1 MRKFQRT
8 LPGQIPELLSTK
20 LALPHPRSALVP
32 REALF
37 TVLDRSLELPLTLL
51 SAPAGS
57 GKTTLVSA
65 WIASRNAEQE
75 RFKVA
80 WFSLDAG
87 DNDPVRF
94 WRYMIAACQRFDAN
108 VGEASL
114 ERLNAAPALPFELPA
129 QVPFETLL
137 TWLINDLDRL
147 AGQHILVLEDYHMLT
162 FSQLHQLFTY
172 FLEHLP
178 TTVHIILLSRSDPPL
193 PLAHWR
199 AQGALLELRA
209 SDVHFSPEETRTFF
223 HQALSFPLSQEMIA
237 RLHKRTE
244 GWQAGLH
251 LITLALRRHTES
263 QEQERFI
270 TTLTGGYRP
279 FLEYLVSDVLNMQPE
294 PMQTFL
300 LQTSVLKRLTASL
313 CDMVTGRSDSQLLIE
328 QIERA
333 NLFLEPLDGAG
344 EWYRYHSLFAEA
356 MQHEARRRLG
366 VEALRHCLRQASIW
380 YEQHHQMREAIEAAL
395 MTEDVTHVALLIK
408 QQSGPLY
415 ASSVS
420 EFYTLQRWLE
430 QIPPTVLQQY
440 PDLYL
445 LSIVTVM
452 FDPSGR
458 ILTSSAQFEKVEA
471 LLQEGEKL
479 WQDLQ
484 YLQGIYTLRALLAAW
499 REDFKQAGAFA
510 RQALTHQF
518 PSMQRGQ
525 NTSLVLTLPA
535 EEQDTDGNRQDRGE
549 IDQSEKGMT
558 WRSAWL
564 GLVAAEEHFFGSLD
578 NALELLQEALELNR
592 QAKGSSY
599 EDRPIRL
606 ALAEV
611 YIEQG
616 ELHMA
621 AETYHHILAGVG
633 EDSFDHSKALL
644 GLSRLSYEQNRLDAA
659 WQEALEA
666 RYLARSIS
674 DEKLEIQAEV
684 VLARIMC
691 ARGQTKQA
699 SQSFSELVVRAR
711 VHPSPLLY
719 RETLFFA
726 FSSTR
731 CKEMP
736 LVSLASP
743 HLLHQEDAF
752 TASSKRAI
760 DVATGQHSEG
770 DDLLPLFMLIRE
782 DLLGVRWLLMRD
794 EIQEALLL
802 LEQCHSKAQQ
812 HGYFGCLVE
821 AQMLLALVHFRQNN
835 VRMAR
840 QILQEVLPMLRSKGY
855 RRLYQDEGESMAAL
869 FRACGEERGEHPAL
883 TAFSPGIEP
892 LSVQEQRVLRLF
904 VAGLSKAEIAS
915 ELVVSINTVKTH
927 LQRIYRKLNVTN
939 RAEVRAVVRRL
950 HLF

>member
-1 MRKFQRT
+1 M
-8 LPGQIPELLSTK
+8 PGQNSELLSTK
-20 LALPHPRSALVP
+20 LAVPHPRSALVR

-37 TVLDRSLELPLTLL
+37 TRLDKSLELPLTLL
-51 SAPAGS
+51 CAPAGS
-57 GKTTLVSA
+57 GKTTSASA

-114 ERLNAAPALPFELPA
+114 QHLNAAPALPFEPLA
-129 QVPFETLL
+129 QLPFETLL
-137 TWLINDLDRL
+137 TRLINDLDRL
-147 AGQHILVLEDYHMLT
+147 VGQHILVLEDYHMLT
-162 FSQLHQLFTY
+162 SSQLHLLFTY
-172 FLEHLP
+172 FLQHLP
-178 TTVHIILLSRSDPPL
+178 ATVHVILLSRSDPPL
-193 PLAHWR
+193 PLARWR

-209 SDVHFSPEETRTFF
+209 SDLHFSPEETRTFF
-223 HQALSFPLSQEMIA
+223 YQALPFPLSQEMIT
-237 RLHKRTE
+237 RLHERTE

-251 LITLALRRHTES
+251 LVALALRRYTES

-294 PMQTFL
+294 PLQTFL

-313 CDMVTGRSDSQLLIE
+313 CDLVTGRSDSQHLIE

-356 MQHEARRRLG
+356 MQHEALRRLG
-366 VEALRHCLRQASIW
+366 VEALRCCLKQASIW
-380 YEQHHQMREAIEAAL
+380 YEQHHQMKEAIEAAL
-395 MTEDVTHVALLIK
+395 MAEDVTRAALLI
-408 QQSGPLY
+408 QRQCRPLY
-415 ASSVS
+415 ASTVS

-430 QIPPTVLQQY
+430 QIPLTVLLQY

-445 LSIVTVM
+445 LSIITVM
-452 FDPSGR
+452 FDLSGR

-479 WQDLQ
+479 WQDPQ

-510 RQALTHQF
+510 RRALTHQI
-518 PSMQRGQ
+518 PSMQHRQ
-525 NTSLVLTLPA
+525 NTTLVLTPPTEDL
-535 EEQDTDGNRQDRGE
+535 DTDDNRQHQVE
-549 IDQSEKGMT
+549 VDQREKDMV
-558 WRSAWL
+558 WRSACL
-564 GLVAAEEHFFGSLD
+564 SLVAAEEQFFGSLD
-578 NALELLQEALELNR
+578 TALELLLEALELNR
-592 QAKGSSY
+592 QAERSPY
-599 EDRPIRL
+599 EDRPIRM

-616 ELHMA
+616 NLHLA
-621 AETYHHILAGVG
+621 AETYHQILAEVG
-633 EDSFDHSKALL
+633 EDYFDHSKALL
-644 GLSRLSYEQNRLDAA
+644 GLSRLSYEQNMLDAA
-659 WQEALEA
+659 WQEAQEA
-666 RYLARSIS
+666 SDLARSIS

-684 VLARIMC
+684 VLARVMY
-691 ARGQTKQA
+691 AQGQTEQA
-699 SQSFSELVVRAR
+699 SQRFSELITRSR

-719 RETLFFA
+719 RETLFFT

-731 CKEMP
+731 HKEMP
-736 LVSLASP
+736 LANLASP
-743 HLLHQEDAF
+743 HLLYQGDAS
-752 TASSKRAI
+752 TGRSKGAI
-760 DVATGQHSEG
+760 DGATGQRSEE
-770 DDLLPLFMLIRE
+770 DDLLPLFMLVRE
-782 DLLGVRWLLMRD
+782 NLLRVRWLLMRD
-794 EIQEALLL
+794 EIQEAFLL
-802 LEQCHSKAQQ
+802 LEQCRSKAQQ
-812 HGYFGCLVE
+812 HGYFGCLLE
-821 AQMLLALVHFRQNN
+821 AQMLLALAHFRENN

-840 QILQEVLPMLRSKGY
+840 QIMQEVLPAARSKGY
-855 RRLYQDEGESMAAL
+855 RRLFLDEGESMVAL
-869 FRACGEERGEHPAL
+869 LRACGEDQGERPAL
-883 TAFSPGIEP
+883 TASSPSIEP

-915 ELVVSINTVKTH
+915 ELIISINTVKTH
-927 LQRIYRKLNVTN
+927 LQRIYRKLGVTN
-939 RAEVRAVVRRL
+939 RAEVRDAVRRH

>member
-114 ERLNAAPALPFELPA
+114 ERLNAAPTLPFELPA

-237 RLHKRTE
+237 RLHMRTE
-244 GWQAGLH
+244 GWHAGLH
-251 LITLALRRHTES
+251 LVTLALRRHTES

-279 FLEYLVSDVLNMQPE
+279 FIEYLVSDVLNVQPE

-395 MTEDVTHVALLIK
+395 MTEDVTKVAMLIERL
-408 QQSGPLY
+408 SGSTFEQV
-415 ASSVS
+415 AK
-420 EFYTLQRWLE
+420 EFYTLRRWFE
-430 QIPPTVLQQY
+430 QIPLTVLQNF
-440 PDLYL
+440 PTLYL
-445 LSIVTVM
+445 AYVSIRL
-452 FDPSGR
+452 FDP
-458 ILTSSAQFEKVEA
+458 
-471 LLQEGEKL
+471 
-479 WQDLQ
+479 
-484 YLQGIYTLRALLAAW
+484 
-499 REDFKQAGAFA
+499 
-510 RQALTHQF
+510 
-518 PSMQRGQ
+518 
-525 NTSLVLTLPA
+525 
-535 EEQDTDGNRQDRGE
+535 
-549 IDQSEKGMT
+549 
-558 WRSAWL
+558 
-564 GLVAAEEHFFGSLD
+564 
-578 NALELLQEALELNR
+578 
-592 QAKGSSY
+592 
-599 EDRPIRL
+599 
-606 ALAEV
+606 
-611 YIEQG
+611 
-616 ELHMA
+616 
-621 AETYHHILAGVG
+621 
-633 EDSFDHSKALL
+633 
-644 GLSRLSYEQNRLDAA
+644 
-659 WQEALEA
+659 
-666 RYLARSIS
+666 
-674 DEKLEIQAEV
+674 
-684 VLARIMC
+684 
-691 ARGQTKQA
+691 
-699 SQSFSELVVRAR
+699 
-711 VHPSPLLY
+711 
-719 RETLFFA
+719 
-726 FSSTR
+726 
-731 CKEMP
+731 
-736 LVSLASP
+736 
-743 HLLHQEDAF
+743 
-752 TASSKRAI
+752 
-760 DVATGQHSEG
+760 
-770 DDLLPLFMLIRE
+770 
-782 DLLGVRWLLMRD
+782 
-794 EIQEALLL
+794 
-802 LEQCHSKAQQ
+802 
-812 HGYFGCLVE
+812 
-821 AQMLLALVHFRQNN
+821 
-835 VRMAR
+835 
-840 QILQEVLPMLRSKGY
+840 
-855 RRLYQDEGESMAAL
+855 
-869 FRACGEERGEHPAL
+869 
-883 TAFSPGIEP
+883 
-892 LSVQEQRVLRLF
+892 
-904 VAGLSKAEIAS
+904 
-915 ELVVSINTVKTH
+915 
-927 LQRIYRKLNVTN
+927 
-939 RAEVRAVVRRL
+939 
-950 HLF
+950 